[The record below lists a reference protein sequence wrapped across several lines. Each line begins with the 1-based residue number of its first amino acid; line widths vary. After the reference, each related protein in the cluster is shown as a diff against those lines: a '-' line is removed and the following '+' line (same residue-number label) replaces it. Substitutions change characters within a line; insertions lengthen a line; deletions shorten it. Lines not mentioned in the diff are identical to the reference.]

1 MHNSFYC
8 TSLYCTSQI
17 PRFYKLKIYGNPVLG
32 KSTGT
37 IFPTAF
43 TPFMSLKHSL
53 VILTVFQNVSLLL
66 YFLWS
71 SVMSNLWC
79 YYCNYFGHHKP
90 CSYKTENLINV
101 VPALSTPLI
110 ISLPL
115 LRPTCSLRHNN
126 TEIRLVNSL

>member
-8 TSLYCTSQI
+8 TLLHFTDTALLQIEDLWQPCVGQVYWHHFSNSIYSLHVFETQ
-17 PRFYKLKIYGNPVLG
+17 LGN
-32 KSTGT
+32 S
-37 IFPTAF
+37 
-43 TPFMSLKHSL
+43 HSISKCFII
-53 VILTVFQNVSLLL
+53 VI
-66 YFLWS
+66 FLWS

>member
-1 MHNSFYC
+1 MHNLFYC
-8 TSLYCTSQI
+8 TSLYRTSQI
-17 PRFYKLKIYGNPVLG
+17 PHFYKLKIYGNPVLG

-53 VILTVFQNVSLLL
+53 VILTVFQSFSLFL

-79 YYCNYFGHHKP
+79 YYYNYFGHHKR
-90 CSYKTENLINV
+90 CLYKTENLISV
-101 VPALSTPLI
+101 VPALTTPLI

-115 LRPTCSLRHNN
+115 FRPTCSLRHN